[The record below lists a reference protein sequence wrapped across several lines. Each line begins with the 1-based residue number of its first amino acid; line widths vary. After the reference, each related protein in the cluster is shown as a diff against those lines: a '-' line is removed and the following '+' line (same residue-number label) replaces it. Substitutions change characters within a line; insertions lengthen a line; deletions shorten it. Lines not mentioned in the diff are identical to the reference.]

1 MPRRAWWVLL
11 VVLVMVFGVTTWVAG
26 QRDEPV
32 PGGVQRLGPEA
43 GEPVADY
50 LRRAGAS
57 LPAGRSSRW
66 ALVQLD
72 SYLTL
77 DRAAELTRGVRLSR
91 VVFRVPLPRVQ
102 TALITRDLPGQQPV
116 SELAAAQQSA
126 AAERL
131 AASRTAS
138 DSRRAAVDAAEAAQ
152 LHRGCA
158 CVLAL
163 LVFGDG
169 DALRT
174 VAGRSGIRAVHAAL
188 ADTSVQDLAISPLLP
203 EQGDIAGPVPD
214 DGPAPS

>member
-1 MPRRAWWVLL
+1 MPRRGWWVLL
-11 VVLVMVFGVTTWVAG
+11 AVLVVVFGLTTWVAG
-26 QRDEPV
+26 QRDESV
-32 PGGVQRLGPEA
+32 PGGVERLGPEA
-43 GEPVADY
+43 GEPVAEY

-57 LPAGRSSRW
+57 LPAGPTPHW

-72 SYLTL
+72 SYLTP
-77 DRAAELTRGVRLSR
+77 DRAAELARGVRLSR

-116 SELAAAQQSA
+116 SDLAAAQQSA

-138 DSRRAAVDAAEAAQ
+138 GSRRAAVDAAEAAQ
-152 LHRGCA
+152 LRRGCA

-163 LVFGDG
+163 LVFGNG

-174 VAGRSGIRAVHAAL
+174 VAARPSARAVHAAL
-188 ADTSVQDLAISPLLP
+188 ADTSIQDLAISPLLP
-203 EQGDIAGPVPD
+203 EQDEIAGPVPD

>member
-11 VVLVMVFGVTTWVAG
+11 TVLVVVFGITTWVAG
-26 QRDEPV
+26 QREEPV

-43 GEPVADY
+43 GERVVDY
-50 LRRAGAS
+50 LRRASAS
-57 LPAGRSSRW
+57 LPAGHSPYW

-72 SYLTL
+72 SYLTP
-77 DRAAELTRGVRLSR
+77 DRAAELTQGVRLSR

-102 TALITRDLPGQQPV
+102 TALITRDLPGEQPM

-131 AASRTAS
+131 AASGTAP
-138 DSRRAAVDAAEAAQ
+138 DSRRAAIDAAEAAQ

-163 LVFGDG
+163 LVLGDG

-174 VAGRSGIRAVHAAL
+174 VAARPGARAVHAAL
-188 ADTSVQDLAISPLLP
+188 ADTSIQDLAIAPLLP
-203 EQGDIAGPVPD
+203 EQVELAGPVPD

>member
-11 VVLVMVFGVTTWVAG
+11 AVLVVVFGLTTWVAG

-32 PGGVQRLGPEA
+32 PRGVQRLGPEA
-43 GEPVADY
+43 GEPVAEY
-50 LRRAGAS
+50 LHRASAS
-57 LPAGRSSRW
+57 LPAGHSPHW
-66 ALVQLD
+66 ALVELD
-72 SYLTL
+72 SYLTP
-77 DRAAELTRGVRLSR
+77 DRAADLTRGVRLSR

-116 SELAAAQQSA
+116 SELVAAEQSA

-152 LHRGCA
+152 LRRGCA

-163 LVFGDG
+163 LVLGDG

-174 VAGRSGIRAVHAAL
+174 VAGRPNVRAVHAAL
-188 ADTSVQDLAISPLLP
+188 ADTSIQDLAIAPLLP
-203 EQGDIAGPVPD
+203 EQDEMAGPVPD
-214 DGPAPS
+214 DGPVPS